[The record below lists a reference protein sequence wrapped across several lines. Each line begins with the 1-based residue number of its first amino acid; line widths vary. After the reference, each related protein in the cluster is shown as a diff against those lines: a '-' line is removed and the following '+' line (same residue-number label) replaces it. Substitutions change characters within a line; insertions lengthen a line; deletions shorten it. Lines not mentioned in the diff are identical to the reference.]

1 MDCGIV
7 ASLQRLYEGQCVDL
21 SVRKIFHSTLCPAGV
36 LHALIGR
43 GLSTIAFKISRGAS
57 KHGKCEDKD
66 VMSHEYI
73 AGLRGKGVKNARSNI
88 KNNGKHGCQ

>member
-1 MDCGIV
+1 MDWGILP
-7 ASLQRLYEGQCVDL
+7 SSQRLYNGQCVDL

-43 GLSTIAFKISRGAS
+43 GVLTITFKINRGAS
-57 KHGKCEDKD
+57 KHGKYEDKD

-73 AGLRGKGVKNARSNI
+73 AGLRGKSVKNARSNI
-88 KNNGKHGCQ
+88 KINGKHGCE

>member
-7 ASLQRLYEGQCVDL
+7 ASLQRLYEGQCVDF
-21 SVRKIFHSTLCPAGV
+21 SVGV

-43 GLSTIAFKISRGAS
+43 GVSTITFKINRGAS